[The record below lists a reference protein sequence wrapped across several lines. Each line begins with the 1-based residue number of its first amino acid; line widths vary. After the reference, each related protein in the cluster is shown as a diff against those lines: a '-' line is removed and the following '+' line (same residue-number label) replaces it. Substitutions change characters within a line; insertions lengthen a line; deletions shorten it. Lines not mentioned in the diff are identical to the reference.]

1 MDYVI
6 TQKDYNSDI
15 EKQIKKGMN
24 SAAKAASGIDGWYGE
39 TACFVAAEGD
49 IFVGA
54 VVVDIIYGQL
64 RVEYLYVEEKFRR
77 MNIGSQLLI
86 KALELGVAKGCT
98 FAYLETLN
106 FQGPDFYKKHGF
118 VLEFS
123 RPGYTNGIIFNY
135 YRKELV

>member
-1 MDYVI
+1 MNYVI
-6 TQKDYNSDI
+6 TQKDYNLDI
-15 EKQIKKGMN
+15 EKKIKQGMN
-24 SAAKAASGIDGWYGE
+24 IAAKAASGIDGWYGE
-39 TACFVAAEGD
+39 TVCFVAAKDD

-54 VVVDIIYGQL
+54 VVIDIIYGQL
-64 RVEYLYVEEKFRR
+64 RIESLYVEEKYRR

-86 KALELGVAKGCT
+86 KALELGISKGCT

-106 FQGPDFYKKHGF
+106 FQGPDFYEKHGF

-123 RPGYTNGIIFNY
+123 RSGYTNGIIFNY